1 MNPKLG
7 MVVGETDETSVG
19 RTSGLMVVA
28 KVTLTQTRTTVHPLV
43 VSSAAAAAAAVATVR
58 QLMQVIHKE
67 QLPVWPLV
75 AEVQEEMTGRPAV
88 HQDGAVSALRV
99 VDQVVGLAK
108 KATRIPEVDLKQ
120 NESRQVL
127 LLRALVQARLVHNEP
142 GTLDVAASFALHGVH
157 MHGAEALEV
166 EESQIRRH
174 VKP

>member
-28 KVTLTQTRTTVHPLV
+28 KVTLTQTRTTVHPPV
-43 VSSAAAAAAAVATVR
+43 ASSAAAAAVVATVR

>member
-28 KVTLTQTRTTVHPLV
+28 KVTLTQTRTTVHPPV
-43 VSSAAAAAAAVATVR
+43 VSSAAAAAVVATVR

-75 AEVQEEMTGRPAV
+75 GEVQEEMTGRPAV

-99 VDQVVGLAK
+99 VDRVVGLAK
-108 KATRIPEVDLKQ
+108 KATRIPEVGLKQ

-127 LLRALVQARLVHNEP
+127 L
-142 GTLDVAASFALHGVH
+142 
-157 MHGAEALEV
+157 
-166 EESQIRRH
+166 
-174 VKP
+174 

>member
-1 MNPKLG
+1 
-7 MVVGETDETSVG
+7 
-19 RTSGLMVVA
+19 MVVA
-28 KVTLTQTRTTVHPLV
+28 KVTLTQTRTTVHPPV
-43 VSSAAAAAAAVATVR
+43 VSSAAAVVVATVR

-88 HQDGAVSALRV
+88 HQDGAVSALQV

>member
-28 KVTLTQTRTTVHPLV
+28 KVTLTQTRTTVHPPV
-43 VSSAAAAAAAVATVR
+43 VSSAAAVVVATVR

-99 VDQVVGLAK
+99 VDQGVGLAK

>member
-28 KVTLTQTRTTVHPLV
+28 KVTLMQTRTMVHPLV

-99 VDQVVGLAK
+99 VDRVVGLAK

>member
-43 VSSAAAAAAAVATVR
+43 VSSAAAAAAVATVR

-99 VDQVVGLAK
+99 VDRVVGLAK
-108 KATRIPEVDLKQ
+108 KATRIPEVGLKQ

-127 LLRALVQARLVHNEP
+127 L
-142 GTLDVAASFALHGVH
+142 
-157 MHGAEALEV
+157 
-166 EESQIRRH
+166 
-174 VKP
+174 